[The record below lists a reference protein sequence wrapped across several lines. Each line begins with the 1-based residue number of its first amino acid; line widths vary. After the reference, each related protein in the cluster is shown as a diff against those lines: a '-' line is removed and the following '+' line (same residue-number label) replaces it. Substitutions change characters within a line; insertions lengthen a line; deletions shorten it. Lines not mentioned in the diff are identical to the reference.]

1 MKKILII
8 LPFFLLCAFFIFFGC
23 KSKSSVQP
31 CDNKGTICIE
41 NKLDTVLTVYIT
53 ELHQT
58 LSISKDFTKC
68 VDLSG
73 DQAYTFSLSS
83 SLNYHLDTAI
93 FISICDKKLILIR
106 K

>member
-8 LPFFLLCAFFIFFGC
+8 LTFFSLSAIFILLGC
-23 KSKSSVQP
+23 KTKTTVQP
-31 CDNKGTICIE
+31 CDNKGNICIE
-41 NKLDTVLTVYIT
+41 NKLDTVMTVFIT

-58 LSISKDFTKC
+58 LTIQKDYMEC

-73 DQAYTFSLSS
+73 DAAYNITIS
-83 SLNYHLDTAI
+83 SLNYHLDTTVY
-93 FISICDKKLILIR
+93 ISICDKELLVIK